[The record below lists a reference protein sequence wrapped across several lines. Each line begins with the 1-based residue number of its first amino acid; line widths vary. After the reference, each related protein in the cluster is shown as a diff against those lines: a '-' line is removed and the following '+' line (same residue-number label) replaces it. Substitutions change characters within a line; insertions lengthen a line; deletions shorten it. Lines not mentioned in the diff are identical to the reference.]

1 MAQYHSLKKPMQK
14 NVINNTHG
22 YFGDRDLINNKM
34 DLKELI
40 IDIDYQKHYSY
51 DKRIDLFNKYQISPS
66 SKFFVPIWELAQFI
80 IGSNMANKKV
90 YFFAFGHGQNILNRS
105 LNKNIADKKEL
116 RISLSNTGRSLIIR
130 RYVPDAKELPTY
142 GKYRNAIIFNLED
155 KCISVCGSILEVGQF
170 KINRDLYDLIDQW
183 LVDFGFNKW

>member
-1 MAQYHSLKKPMQK
+1 
-14 NVINNTHG
+14 
-22 YFGDRDLINNKM
+22 M

-116 RISLSNTGRSLIIR
+116 RISVSNTGKSLIIR
-130 RYVPDAKELPTY
+130 RYVPDAKNLPTY
-142 GKYRNAIIFNLED
+142 GKYRKRSPKHLPSCFNVFT
-155 KCISVCGSILEVGQF
+155 KQ
-170 KINRDLYDLIDQW
+170 K
-183 LVDFGFNKW
+183 

>member
-1 MAQYHSLKKPMQK
+1 MQK

-80 IGSNMANKKV
+80 IGSNMANKKGLLLC
-90 YFFAFGHGQNILNRS
+90 FWS
-105 LNKNIADKKEL
+105 W
-116 RISLSNTGRSLIIR
+116 T
-130 RYVPDAKELPTY
+130 
-142 GKYRNAIIFNLED
+142 KYI
-155 KCISVCGSILEVGQF
+155 K
-170 KINRDLYDLIDQW
+170 
-183 LVDFGFNKW
+183 